1 MTFFSTLFHRPPPS
15 PEPLS
20 RGSKGQFIP
29 SRKERVRRANEASVL
44 MQLAI
49 LTARLSPEE
58 KRAAVERGSTR

>member
-1 MTFFSTLFHRPPPS
+1 MSFIDLLFHRPPPS

-44 MQLAI
+44 MQLGI

-58 KRAAVERGSTR
+58 KRAAVERGTRK

>member
-1 MTFFSTLFHRPPPS
+1 MNFHWPLFHRPPPS

-44 MQLAI
+44 MQLGI

-58 KRAAVERGSTR
+58 KREAVERGSTR